1 MADIGYVRVSTQEQ
15 NTARQEFPGL
25 QLRKTFTDH
34 ASGSELSRAGLE
46 ACFDFLREGDTL
58 HVHSIDRLA
67 RDLQHLQHLID
78 TLTAKGVTVRFHREG
93 MVFDGAATGIN
104 KLMLQMLGAFAE
116 FERDRIRERQ
126 REGIAKAKERGV
138 YKGRKPSV
146 DREAIRRAMDEGMSY
161 RKAAA
166 SCGVSLSTVQRVMQE
181 KDAS

>member
-1 MADIGYVRVSTQEQ
+1 M
-15 NTARQEFPGL
+15 
-25 QLRKTFTDH
+25 
-34 ASGSELSRAGLE
+34 
-46 ACFDFLREGDTL
+46 L

-146 DREAIRRAMDEGMSY
+146 CKPPQVSAIQ
-161 RKAAA
+161 K
-166 SCGVSLSTVQRVMQE
+166 
-181 KDAS
+181 